1 MSLLLE
7 HQRKLAGGRRL
18 AGALQPDKHDH
29 RHARRGERD
38 LALRPAQKFC
48 QLIPDDFDNRL
59 VWLQAAED
67 LLAHRFF
74 THMSNEILRY
84 LEIDVRFQKSPS
96 DFAERRVD
104 ITLGKFAL
112 PAEILKSRLQLI
124 P

>member
-1 MSLLLE
+1 
-7 HQRKLAGGRRL
+7 
-18 AGALQPDKHDH
+18 
-29 RHARRGERD
+29 
-38 LALRPAQKFC
+38 
-48 QLIPDDFDNRL
+48 
-59 VWLQAAED
+59 
-67 LLAHRFF
+67 
-74 THMSNEILRY
+74 MSNEILRY